1 MILYR
6 VDDRLIHGQVTYS
19 WVTQYSIDYLI
30 IVNDEFYHDEFKKMV
45 MMSSGDIS
53 MRKTKVLVYSVEM
66 AAKEISSGKFSDKNL
81 MLIFTIPIDVL
92 NYAKAG
98 NIKIDE
104 LNLGDMQY
112 REGRKLLSKSL
123 SSTVYINKDELESLK
138 EMQAM
143 GVKLFQQILAKSE
156 KRDIDIEKF
165 SF

>member
-1 MILYR
+1 VILYR

-19 WVTQYSIDYLI
+19 WVTQHSIDHLI

-53 MRKTKVLVYSVEM
+53 MRKTNVLVYTIEM
-66 AAKEISSGKFSDKNL
+66 AAKEIASGNLSDKNL
-81 MLIFTIPIDVL
+81 MLIFMDPIDVL
-92 NYAKAG
+92 KYIKAG
-98 NIKIDE
+98 NIKMDE

-123 SSTVYINKDELESLK
+123 SSTVYINKEELKSLK
-138 EMQAM
+138 EMKTM
-143 GVKLFQQILAKSE
+143 GIKLFQQILAKSE
-156 KRDIDIEKF
+156 RRDIDIEKF

>member
-1 MILYR
+1 MILHR

-19 WVTQYSIDYLI
+19 WVTQYSINYLI

-53 MRKTKVLVYSVEM
+53 MRKTKVLVYTIEM
-66 AAKEISSGKFSDKNL
+66 AAKEIASGKFSDKNL
-81 MLIFTIPIDVL
+81 MLIFIDPIDVL
-92 NYAKAG
+92 KYIKAG
-98 NIKIDE
+98 GIKMDE
-104 LNLGDMQY
+104 LNLGDMQF

-123 SSTVYINKDELESLK
+123 SSTVYINKEELEPLK

-143 GVKLFQQILAKSE
+143 GIKLFQQILAKSE
-156 KRDIDIEKF
+156 RRDIDIEKF